1 MDQVTT
7 AIKSAL
13 KPIQALYNKAF
24 DANKYVAG
32 VGLSVL
38 ITCLLYTSPSPRDA
52 HESRM
57 PSSA

>member
-1 MDQVTT
+1 MDQFAT

-38 ITCLLYTSPSPRDA
+38 ITTGLFLSLI
-52 HESRM
+52 HI
-57 PSSA
+57 